1 MLLLTSTSDLLTVV
15 TGQAVTAIDVHASW
29 VDYASGTITPGRTNT
44 ASITTAT
51 TTTVVA
57 SPAAST
63 QRNVKSLHIRNRD
76 ASLSC
81 DITVKHTDGTN
92 NLELIKVTLAA
103 GDSLEYVEGVGW
115 FKVPNPVNAPNPS
128 VLLADQSIG
137 ASVTVY
143 LTNSD
148 LHVSAGRPLKA
159 GTVLRWH
166 VCVIKSA
173 ASTATMTWDL
183 RVGTAGGTGDTSRA
197 SLATGTQT
205 AVADISHL
213 FVQVTIRSIS
223 ASGTIHALME
233 MDHNLASTG
242 FWITANALLS
252 ETTSA
257 TFDTTATNLI
267 FGLSLTT
274 GASHAITIKECV
286 AEFVPGTI

>member
-1 MLLLTSTSDLLTVV
+1 
-15 TGQAVTAIDVHASW
+15 
-29 VDYASGTITPGRTNT
+29 
-44 ASITTAT
+44 
-51 TTTVVA
+51 
-57 SPAAST
+57 
-63 QRNVKSLHIRNRD
+63 
-76 ASLSC
+76 
-81 DITVKHTDGTN
+81 
-92 NLELIKVTLAA
+92 
-103 GDSLEYVEGVGW
+103 
-115 FKVPNPVNAPNPS
+115 
-128 VLLADQSIG
+128 
-137 ASVTVY
+137 
-143 LTNSD
+143 
-148 LHVSAGRPLKA
+148 
-159 GTVLRWH
+159 
-166 VCVIKSA
+166 
-173 ASTATMTWDL
+173 MTWDL
-183 RVGTAGGTGDTSRA
+183 RAGTAGGTGDTSRA

-205 AVADISHL
+205 AAADISHL